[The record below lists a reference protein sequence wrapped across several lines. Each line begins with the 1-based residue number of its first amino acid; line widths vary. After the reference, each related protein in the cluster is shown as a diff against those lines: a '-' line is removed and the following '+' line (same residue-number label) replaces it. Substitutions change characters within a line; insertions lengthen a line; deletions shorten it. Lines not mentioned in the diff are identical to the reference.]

1 VGGGNLGPTDKQI
14 GNVSVDLVLGL
25 SITSAAIRFVLVE
38 GATGEGATID
48 KGTLELDGADGGLN
62 DLVDAVLGEGP
73 FAAIPGRRPR
83 AIGVTWLGSA
93 TAAASTVLELLAD
106 KGADNVI
113 SVSES
118 DAAAALATGIG
129 DIAGIEDI
137 AVCVVEP
144 DAAVAAVVDAHEV
157 VVDVVER
164 FGPGDAA
171 EVAHWLAALVD
182 SCASEQA
189 DVYVLG
195 SAGDLDHVVAAL
207 DADGLAVISAAE
219 ADLAMARGAALA
231 SARSTYDL
239 DLGFTSEPAPAGRPR
254 LVTPRVAALGGVL
267 VAAVVTF
274 VVSLSVALTPQSTP
288 EHEQASNASEQT
300 AKAALV
306 EDPVEKLP
314 PRPQKPAPRPV
325 PAAPPV
331 DVDPPAAPPPPP
343 EVLPVEPVE
352 AVPPVPAAPAPE
364 PPAAV
369 PAPQGVPEPV
379 VPAYVPPA
387 PPAYVPPA
395 TPPVP
400 AVEGTPPGFVPG
412 NPAYVPP
419 GVATVPP
426 VQQPEPRLRD
436 RIIGRLPLINRLQ
449 GPGG

>member
-1 VGGGNLGPTDKQI
+1 M
-14 GNVSVDLVLGL
+14 
-25 SITSAAIRFVLVE
+25 LVE

-48 KGTLELDGADGGLN
+48 KGTLELGGADDGLN

-73 FAAIPGRRPR
+73 FAAVPGRRPR

-113 SVSES
+113 AVSES

-129 DIAGIEDI
+129 DIAGLDDV

-164 FGPGDAA
+164 FGAGDAA
-171 EVAHWLAALVD
+171 DLAHWLTALVD
-182 SCASEQA
+182 GCASEPA

-195 SAGDLDHVVAAL
+195 SAGDLDDVVVALGAT
-207 DADGLAVISAAE
+207 GLAVISAAE
-219 ADLAMARGAALA
+219 ADLALARGAALA

-239 DLGFTSEPAPAGRPR
+239 DLGFAAAPAPAGTRR
-254 LVTPRVAALGGVL
+254 FVTPRVAAVGGVL

-274 VVSLSVALTPQSTP
+274 VVSLSVALTPSSTP
-288 EHEQASNASEQT
+288 EHEQTASESEQT

-306 EDPVEKLP
+306 QEPVEQLPSRPQKLP
-314 PRPQKPAPRPV
+314 PRPA

-331 DVDPPAAPPPPP
+331 DIDPPAAAPAPP

-352 AVPPVPAAPAPE
+352 AAPAPE
-364 PPAAV
+364 APAWEPPAAD
-369 PAPQGVPEPV
+369 PAPQGLPEPG

-395 TPPVP
+395 APSVP
-400 AVEGTPPGFVPG
+400 AVEGTPPGFTPG

-419 GVATVPP
+419 RPDGTVPP
-426 VQQPEPRLRD
+426 VQQPQPRLRD

>member
-1 VGGGNLGPTDKQI
+1 M
-14 GNVSVDLVLGL
+14 DLVLGL

-73 FAAIPGRRPR
+73 FAAVPGRRPR

-113 SVSES
+113 AVSES

-129 DIAGIEDI
+129 DIAGLDDV

-144 DAAVAAVVDAHEV
+144 GAAVAAVVDAHEV
-157 VVDVVER
+157 VVDVIER
-164 FGPGDAA
+164 FGAGDAA
-171 EVAHWLAALVD
+171 EVAHWLTALVD
-182 SCASEQA
+182 SCTSEPA

-195 SAGDLDHVVAAL
+195 SAGDLDDVVASL
-207 DADGLAVISAAE
+207 DAGGLAVISAAE

-239 DLGFTSEPAPAGRPR
+239 DLGFTPAEAADGKRSF
-254 LVTPRVAALGGVL
+254 VTPRVAALGGVL

-274 VVSLSVALTPQSTP
+274 VVSLSVALTPQATP
-288 EHEQASNASEQT
+288 EHEQTSNASEQT

-306 EDPVEKLP
+306 QDPVEKLP

-331 DVDPPAAPPPPP
+331 DVDPPAASPPPP

-352 AVPPVPAAPAPE
+352 ATAPVFEAPAPE
-364 PPAAV
+364 PPAAA
-369 PAPQGVPEPV
+369 PAPQGLPEPV

-387 PPAYVPPA
+387 PPAYVPPV
-395 TPPVP
+395 PP
-400 AVEGTPPGFVPG
+400 VEGTPPGFVPG

-419 GVATVPP
+419 GTAGTVPP
-426 VQQPEPRLRD
+426 VQQPQPRLRD

>member
-1 VGGGNLGPTDKQI
+1 M
-14 GNVSVDLVLGL
+14 DLVLGL

-38 GATGEGATID
+38 GATGEGATVD
-48 KGTLELDGADGGLN
+48 KGTLELDGADNGLN

-73 FAAIPGRRPR
+73 FAVVPGRRPR

-113 SVSES
+113 AVSES

-129 DIAGIEDI
+129 DIAGLEDI

-157 VVDVVER
+157 VVDVIER
-164 FGPGDAA
+164 FGAGDAA
-171 EVAHWLAALVD
+171 EVAHWLTALVD
-182 SCASEQA
+182 SCPSEPA

-195 SAGDLDHVVAAL
+195 SAGDLDDVVASL
-207 DADGLAVISAAE
+207 DAGGFAVISAAE

-239 DLGFTSEPAPAGRPR
+239 DLGFVAEPTPAGRQPF
-254 LVTPRVAALGGVL
+254 VTPRVAALGGVL

-288 EHEQASNASEQT
+288 EHEQTANASEQS

-306 EDPVEKLP
+306 QDPVEKLP

-325 PAAPPV
+325 PAAPP
-331 DVDPPAAPPPPP
+331 AAPPPPP

-352 AVPPVPAAPAPE
+352 AVPVPEAPAPE
-364 PPAAV
+364 PPAAA
-369 PAPQGVPEPV
+369 PAPQGLPE
-379 VPAYVPPA
+379 A
-387 PPAYVPPA
+387 
-395 TPPVP
+395 
-400 AVEGTPPGFVPG
+400 
-412 NPAYVPP
+412 
-419 GVATVPP
+419 
-426 VQQPEPRLRD
+426 
-436 RIIGRLPLINRLQ
+436 
-449 GPGG
+449 